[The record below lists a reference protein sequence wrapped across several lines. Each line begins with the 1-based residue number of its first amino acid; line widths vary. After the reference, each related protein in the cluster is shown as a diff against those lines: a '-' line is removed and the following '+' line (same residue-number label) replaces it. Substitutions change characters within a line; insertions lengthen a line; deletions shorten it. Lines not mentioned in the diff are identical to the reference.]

1 MSRVVSRA
9 RLDSDMTQCPVFYDP
24 SDLICISGQS
34 SSNRVDLLLT
44 AKNTQVEI
52 GLVYIG
58 LILGLVST
66 IPMVCRTGFA
76 N

>member
-9 RLDSDMTQCPVFYDP
+9 ILDSDMSQCPVFYDP
-24 SDLICISGQS
+24 SDLVCISGQS

-52 GLVYIG
+52 GLVYVG

-66 IPMVCRTGFA
+66 TPVVCRTVFV